1 MEEIWANS
9 SWDMTFEITEIIKS
23 KHAYRALLA
32 ARPLAEEL
40 RMLEELRKRAISIR
54 ESRRE
59 LPSKK

>member
-1 MEEIWANS
+1 
-9 SWDMTFEITEIIKS
+9 MTFEITEIIKR

-59 LPSKK
+59 LPGKK